1 MKGLVEGCEEFSPLA
16 EKSLMWRS
24 KPGQLRTWSQRW
36 KRVSYIRHL
45 STRTLKPSH
54 SKNFVTEYLSYQQ
67 DFPVNLSHPLV
78 VELPQRIL
86 DTFIPTSQEESRS
99 ADQLMLFSK
108 MSKELSQAKQPMGS
122 RYSNMSSEIWKKEVI
137 RLRGEYSQRV
147 KLGHHTNGR
156 ESSYWPTAYT
166 VNIGDGTPWEISK
179 KQMDER
185 RARTKKAVKEGKV
198 KAGSGRSMNLAM
210 AVQKNWSTPIA
221 GDWKGQV
228 RGNGKPAS
236 MLCGQVENNKNWRT
250 PTQMDGQDKDRFDYA
265 LRLLG
270 GKITRHS
277 GERVQVTLGDHV
289 TMEELKDHP
298 DLQTLINNVSMM
310 KQRTKLPKQK
320 EFVDYIRSQTTI
332 KELNNNTTIKKSTIE
347 HWFRYDTSGFSFP
360 SIEDWEQIKPHLKE
374 IEFDDQLTY
383 EESIEWKPKSWPTPK
398 VMEPGWKLKDCETKD
413 GEEPKVGERAYN
425 KKTGIHKTWGL
436 NQAVEI
442 EKEKSWPTPQ
452 TSDRNGA
459 ADPTR
464 ENHRTQLRDV
474 ETNHLPNGL
483 QDQGKNSTPGKS
495 QESWGTPR
503 QSMANA
509 PTIKNMESGNPWK
522 RIEDQVVTEDTFK
535 MKLNPNW
542 VEQLMGLP
550 VGWTQLPIEWT
561 DYDYWGME

>member
-1 MKGLVEGCEEFSPLA
+1 MKGLVEDCEEFSPIA

-24 KPGQLRTWSQRW
+24 KHGQLRIWSQRW

-45 STRTLKPSH
+45 SIRTLKPSH
-54 SKNFVTEYLSYQQ
+54 SKNFVASWTSLVQ
-67 DFPVNLSHPLV
+67 DFHVNLSHPLV
-78 VELPQRIL
+78 VELPQKIL
-86 DTFIPTSQEESRS
+86 DIYIPTSQEESQS

-108 MSKELSQAKQPMGS
+108 MSKGLSVVKQPMGS
-122 RYSNMSSEIWKKEVI
+122 RYSNMSSETWKKEVI
-137 RLRGEYSQRV
+137 KQRGLWSQRV

-156 ESSYWPTAYT
+156 ESSYWPTADT
-166 VNIGDGTPWEISK
+166 VNINDGVPWEVSK

-236 MLCGQVENNKNWRT
+236 MLCGQVENNKNWATPNTMDHLPPKEGEAMERIYKTHRKGRT
-250 PTQMDGQDKDRFDYA
+250 APSN
-265 LRLLG
+265 LR
-270 GKITRHS
+270 
-277 GERVQVTLGDHV
+277 EQV
-289 TMEELKDHP
+289 
-298 DLQTLINNVSMM
+298 N
-310 KQRTKLPKQK
+310 
-320 EFVDYIRSQTTI
+320 
-332 KELNNNTTIKKSTIE
+332 
-347 HWFRYDTSGFSFP
+347 
-360 SIEDWEQIKPHLKE
+360 
-374 IEFDDQLTY
+374 
-383 EESIEWKPKSWPTPK
+383 PKSWPTPK

-464 ENHRTQLRDV
+464 KEHRTQLRDV

-483 QDQGKNSTPGKS
+483 QDQGKGSTNGKS

-522 RIEDQVVTEDTFK
+522 RIEDQVVTKTTFK

-550 VGWTQLPIEWT
+550 AGWTQLPIEWT

>member
-156 ESSYWPTAYT
+156 ESSYWPTADT

-298 DLQTLINNVSMM
+298 DLQTLINNVSVM

-383 EESIEWKPKSWPTPK
+383 EESIEWKPKNWATPNTMDHLPPK
-398 VMEPGWKLKDCETKD
+398 EGEAME
-413 GEEPKVGERAYN
+413 RIY
-425 KKTGIHKTWGL
+425 KTHRKGRTAPSNL
-436 NQAVEI
+436 REQVNP
-442 EKEKSWPTPQ
+442 KSWPTPQ

>member
-156 ESSYWPTAYT
+156 ESSYWPTADT

-347 HWFRYDTSGFSFP
+347 HW
-360 SIEDWEQIKPHLKE
+360 EQIKPHLKE

-383 EESIEWKPKSWPTPK
+383 EESIEWKPKNWATPQVTDIRGDVRKPEERSEKAKKGGCSNLREQVHNWPTPK

-495 QESWGTPR
+495 QESWGTP
-503 QSMANA
+503 
-509 PTIKNMESGNPWK
+509 
-522 RIEDQVVTEDTFK
+522 
-535 MKLNPNW
+535 
-542 VEQLMGLP
+542 
-550 VGWTQLPIEWT
+550 TQ
-561 DYDYWGME
+561 